1 MGFNSAFKG
10 LMDNYFYFYVH
21 TMHFDELIFII
32 TTKNAHI
39 ICIKLYYNCSILFLC
54 SRTIFEE
61 LILLTSSLHT
71 PNQDLN
77 YIYGH
82 ILQKKI

>member
-1 MGFNSAFKG
+1 
-10 LMDNYFYFYVH
+10 MDNYFYFYVH
-21 TMHFDELIFII
+21 TAHFDELIFII

-39 ICIKLYYNCSILFLC
+39 IGIKLYYYCSILFLC

-77 YIYGH
+77 YIIWPH
-82 ILQKKI
+82 CTKI